1 MLSLPVIEE
10 YQNNSKTAEE
20 RPFIFR
26 TCFFN
31 ESSSPE
37 LETMLHH
44 ISRKPNDLLCHIQR
58 IYYCFTQKQADH
70 LFAALT
76 DLLIILHGKGQAL
89 IRRMINGSQS
99 LLSAQQCTLL
109 EEAVDPKH
117 LHTLQTVKYS
127 LFATGRIAESELITT
142 QHRASA
148 DESVDTLSLAH
159 SYLEYSQVDHAM
171 ALLEEALFTDDNED
185 IQHLLLQIYRSTDNR
200 QRFLDTHTQA
210 EQKDRPLIAEWQQL
224 QQYFNDNPS

>member
-1 MLSLPVIEE
+1 MLSFSVIEE
-10 YQNNSKTAEE
+10 SQNSSKTAEE
-20 RPFIFR
+20 QPFIFR
-26 TCFFN
+26 TYFFN
-31 ESSSPE
+31 ENSSPE
-37 LETMLHH
+37 LKTMLHH

-58 IYYCFTQKQADH
+58 IYYCFAHKQADH

-89 IRRMINGSQS
+89 IKRMISGSQN

-109 EEAVDPKH
+109 EHALDVNH

-127 LFATGRIAESELITT
+127 LFATGRIAEHELITT
-142 QHRASA
+142 QYQASPDA
-148 DESVDTLSLAH
+148 SDDTLSLAH

-171 ALLEEALFTDDNED
+171 ALLEDALFTDDNED

-200 QRFLDTHTQA
+200 QHFLDTLTQA

-224 QQYFNDNPS
+224 QQYFYDNPS

>member
-10 YQNNSKTAEE
+10 SQDNKTAED

-26 TCFFN
+26 ACVFN
-31 ESSSPE
+31 GSLSFD

-44 ISRKPNDLLCHIQR
+44 ISRTPNDLLCHVQR
-58 IYYCFTQKQADH
+58 IYYCFTEQQADH

-76 DLLIILHGKGQAL
+76 DLLIILQGKGQAL
-89 IRRMINGSQS
+89 IKRMISGSQS
-99 LLSAQQCTLL
+99 LLSAQQRNLL
-109 EEAVDPKH
+109 ENAVDEKH

-142 QHRASA
+142 QHQASL
-148 DESVDTLSLAH
+148 DDSVDTLSVAH
-159 SYLEYSQVDHAM
+159 SYLEYSQVDHAID
-171 ALLEEALFTDDNED
+171 LLEEALFTDDNED
-185 IQHLLLQIYRSTDNR
+185 LQHLLLQIYRSTDNR
-200 QRFLDTHTQA
+200 QRFSDIFTQA

-224 QQYFNDNPS
+224 QQYFSDKPS